1 MNNLTVLKES
11 IEAEEKELQEAF
23 ATKQKE
29 IKEKVAEY
37 EAKLTQENTKQ
48 YSLKVANLN
57 GKKEML
63 VAVENM
69 MNQNC

>member
-1 MNNLTVLKES
+1 MQDLTNLKES
-11 IEAEEKELQEAF
+11 VELEEKQIQEEF
-23 ATKQKE
+23 IESQKQ

-48 YSLKVANLN
+48 YSLKVATIN

-63 VAVENM
+63 AAVEKM
-69 MNQNC
+69 MNQNE

>member
-1 MNNLTVLKES
+1 MEDLTSLKES
-11 IEAEEKELQEAF
+11 VEVEEKQLQEEF
-23 ATKQKE
+23 LESQRQ

-48 YSLKVANLN
+48 YSLKVATLN

-63 VAVENM
+63 AAVEKM
-69 MNQNC
+69 MNQNV

>member
-1 MNNLTVLKES
+1 MQSLISLKES
-11 IEAEEKELQEAF
+11 IAVEERELQNEF
-23 ATKQKE
+23 EESQKL

-48 YSLKVANLN
+48 YSLKVATLN

-63 VAVENM
+63 AAVEKM
-69 MNQNC
+69 INQNE

>member
-1 MNNLTVLKES
+1 MQDLTNIKES
-11 IEAEEKELQEAF
+11 IAVEERELQNEF
-23 ATKQKE
+23 EESQKQ

-48 YSLKVANLN
+48 YSLKVATLN

-63 VAVENM
+63 ATVEKM
-69 MNQNC
+69 MNQNV